1 MDTVPQRGLPVT
13 IVTGFLGSGKTTL
26 LNHILSNQKDI
37 RTAVLVNEFGE
48 IGIDSE
54 LIVSAEEDL
63 VELNNGCICCT
74 VREDVAES
82 VLRLM
87 ERSDVNDKP
96 IDYLVVETTGLADPL
111 PVALTFLDP
120 VLRDLT
126 RLDSIVTVVDA
137 SNFAPDLFDSD
148 VAHNQIAYGD
158 VIVLNKTDLV
168 EEIELKK
175 LEKRIRTI
183 KTYARILRSKNSQVP
198 LELLLDTALFES
210 EAFAQE
216 DDHHDHEHKHDDHS
230 HDRHNHHEHGHHEH
244 THDHHKHGHHEHTH
258 DHHEHTHDHH
268 DHDHSHHLEEDGFN
282 SVAFESDRPLNLDRF
297 QTFLNNLPD
306 EVFRAKGM
314 LWFSEYSDRHIF
326 HLCGGRYTLSSEDW
340 PEDVTP
346 KNQLVLIGQHLKT
359 HLLLKQL
366 NGCVE

>member
-1 MDTVPQRGLPVT
+1 M
-13 IVTGFLGSGKTTL
+13 
-26 LNHILSNQKDI
+26 
-37 RTAVLVNEFGE
+37 
-48 IGIDSE
+48 
-54 LIVSAEEDL
+54 
-63 VELNNGCICCT
+63 
-74 VREDVAES
+74 
-82 VLRLM
+82 
-87 ERSDVNDKP
+87 
-96 IDYLVVETTGLADPL
+96 
-111 PVALTFLDP
+111 
-120 VLRDLT
+120 
-126 RLDSIVTVVDA
+126 
-137 SNFAPDLFDSD
+137 
-148 VAHNQIAYGD
+148 AHNQIAYGD

-168 EEIELKK
+168 EESELKK
-175 LEKRIRTI
+175 LEERIHSI
-183 KTYARILRSKNSQVP
+183 KTYARILRSTNSQVP

-216 DDHHDHEHKHDDHS
+216 DKHHDHEHKHDDHS
-230 HDRHNHHEHGHHEH
+230 HDRHHHHE
-244 THDHHKHGHHEHTH
+244 H

-326 HLCGGRYTLSSEDW
+326 HLCGRRYTLNGEDW

-359 HLLLKQL
+359 RLLLKQL
-366 NGCVE
+366 NGCVEEPEATTKNFARNN